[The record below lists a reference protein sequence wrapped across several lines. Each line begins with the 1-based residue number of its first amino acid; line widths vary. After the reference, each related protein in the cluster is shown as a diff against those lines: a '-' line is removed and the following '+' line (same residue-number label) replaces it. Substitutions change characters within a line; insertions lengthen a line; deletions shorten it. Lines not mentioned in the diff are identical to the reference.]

1 MSKRKKMAIS
11 FLAIL
16 CVAGIVF
23 LCVHFAILAGRM
35 TFKASDEMLG
45 GIKGKYTYTW
55 IPGLYKTLVIG
66 DGESYIYTHD
76 PDYGEEITPISIRCN
91 PGDGTF
97 DIVYD
102 DNSFS
107 KVIVLKSGDII
118 YQDRTYE
125 KLR

>member
-1 MSKRKKMAIS
+1 MSKRKKIAIS

-23 LCVHFAILAGRM
+23 LCVHFAILSGRM
-35 TFKASDEMLG
+35 TFRTSDEMLD

-55 IPGLYKTLVIG
+55 IPGLYRTIVIG
-66 DGESYIYTHD
+66 DHKSYIYTHD
-76 PDYGEEITPISIRCN
+76 PEYGEEITPITIRYH

-97 DIVYD
+97 DIVFD
-102 DNSFS
+102 DNSYS
-107 KVIVLKSGDII
+107 NIIVLKSGDII
-118 YQDRTYE
+118 YQDRTYT